1 MDIIIVVA
9 SLLGL
14 ALITVNPKIGVYLI
28 AASLP
33 VIGRDV
39 YIYGLIIPIA
49 DLAALLTLLGFLI
62 NLIARSFF
70 APQVKIKISWP
81 LFFPFFLFLLASII
95 SVFLSNHV
103 TDSLYYFLRWPVFLY
118 FAYIFVPANII
129 QDTKVLKRA
138 VILVFLSSMAV
149 LVSGYLSLMSQDW
162 QDAFFRMKSLYF
174 LKSYPFGENHN
185 LIAEF
190 LNIGAFFVLLIK
202 EFLKD
207 ARAKRLADI
216 LFLVTAL
223 GIILTFSRTGWI
235 ILFLQSSVYLFYR
248 LHHNNRDKMAI
259 VIVVLLMIGFL
270 SPLFWKMSVL
280 QDSNTSSTEN
290 RLLLTEIAR
299 EAFNERPIFGYG
311 SGEFVSLV
319 NDNIRFR
326 AKYGPPVDS
335 HGVLQKVA
343 AENGIFGLLSWL
355 FLFVYLVRFS
365 VLAIKKYYPRIK
377 WVLPFALAS
386 LGGLFFQLFN
396 TSYYKGKVWFP
407 IILFILAVKFSDER
421 YAKKHKNIAHPAK
434 LS

>member
-1 MDIIIVVA
+1 MNIIILVA
-9 SLLGL
+9 SLLIL
-14 ALITVNPKIGVYLI
+14 ALVIVNPKIGVYLI

-39 YIYGLIIPIA
+39 YIYGLIIPVA

-62 NLIARSFF
+62 NLAFTSLFS
-70 APQVKIKISWP
+70 PKHKLKISWP
-81 LFFPFFLFLLASII
+81 LFFPFFLFLSASAI
-95 SVFLSNHV
+95 SVIFSDNVSN
-103 TDSLYYFLRWPVFLY
+103 SLYYFLRWPVFLY

-129 QDTKVLKRA
+129 KDTKVLKWA
-138 VILVFLSSMAV
+138 VILIFLSSMGV
-149 LVSGYLSLMSQDW
+149 LLSGYLSLIDQDW
-162 QDAFFRMKSLYF
+162 QNVFFRMKSLYF

-190 LNIGAFFVLLIK
+190 LNIGAFFVLVIK

-207 ARAKRLADI
+207 AREKRIADL
-216 LFLVTAL
+216 LFFATAL
-223 GIILTFSRTGWI
+223 GVILTFSRTGWI
-235 ILFLQSSVYLFYR
+235 ILFLQSVVYIFYR
-248 LHHNNRDKMAI
+248 LRDNNKEKLA
-259 VIVVLLMIGFL
+259 VVVVVVLMLGFL

-280 QDSNTSSTEN
+280 QDSNVSSTEN

-299 EAFNERPIFGYG
+299 DAFNERPLTGYG
-311 SGEFVSLV
+311 SGEFISLV

-326 AKYGPPVDS
+326 TKYGAPVDS

-355 FLFVYLVRFS
+355 FLFIYLVRFS
-365 VLAIKKYYPRIK
+365 IIAIKKYYPRIK

-434 LS
+434 LG

>member
-1 MDIIIVVA
+1 MDIIILVV

-14 ALITVNPKIGVYLI
+14 ALIAVNPKLGVYLI

-62 NLIARSFF
+62 NLIARSLF
-70 APQVKIKISWP
+70 APQDKTKISWP
-81 LFFPFFLFLLASII
+81 LFFPFSLFLVASAI
-95 SVFLSNHV
+95 SVIFSDNV
-103 TDSLYYFLRWPVFLY
+103 ADSLYYFLRWPVFLY
-118 FAYIFVPANII
+118 VAYIFVPANII
-129 QDTKVLKRA
+129 RDTKVLKRA

-149 LVSGYLSLMSQDW
+149 LASGYLSLINQDW
-162 QDAFFRMKSLYF
+162 QNVFFRMRSLYF

-185 LIAEF
+185 LIAEY

-202 EFLKD
+202 EFLKEV
-207 ARAKRLADI
+207 RHKRIADV
-216 LFLVTAL
+216 LFLITSL
-223 GIILTFSRTGWI
+223 GVILTFSRTGWI
-235 ILFLQSSVYLFYR
+235 ILFIQTAVYVFYR
-248 LHHNNRDKMAI
+248 LRHNHQEKMA
-259 VIVVLLMIGFL
+259 VGVMALLVVGFL
-270 SPLFWKMSVL
+270 SPLFWKMSIL
-280 QDSNTSSTEN
+280 QDSNVSSTEN
-290 RLLLTEIAR
+290 RLLLTEIAAK
-299 EAFNERPIFGYG
+299 AFDERPLTGYG

-319 NDNIRFR
+319 DDNIRFR
-326 AKYGPPVDS
+326 AKYGAPVDS

-343 AENGIFGLLSWL
+343 AENGVLGLLAWI
-355 FLFVYLVRFS
+355 FLFIYLVRFS

-407 IILFILAVKFSDER
+407 IILFILAIKFSDER
-421 YAKKHKNIAHPAK
+421 YAKKHKNITHPTK